1 MPPQSLFYI
10 FCDSWWSH
18 TEHLAFVA
26 MLSASSVWWAKLNQK
41 KKKKIPQSLANHESC
56 DENCRSARPI
66 RWLRGLFSKHP
77 RVETDGWPIWSFPKA
92 ACARRILCV
101 SKTLSIDLL
110 HPLQFLTAGD
120 EDCLG
125 KGGFHGDWRTPKS
138 SFSFCRSRA
147 SHLSPAVMLSRAARP
162 TLISRYEI
170 TKTRA

>member
-1 MPPQSLFYI
+1 MKSHGASGFCCDAFSI
-10 FCDSWWSH
+10 F
-18 TEHLAFVA
+18 
-26 MLSASSVWWAKLNQK
+26 SVMSKIKPK

-92 ACARRILCV
+92 ACARRKLCV